1 VDEAKEHIRVLN
13 EGADE
18 SSRDLNARAASI
30 YLKID
35 ELLVQQETLSLQLA
49 GVVTEV
55 DEARL
60 ERRLSFLQERLSFLQ
75 GQLTTVQ
82 RERDALEA
90 KLSEA
95 AKSLQQI
102 IDAFNVA
109 NQNYNTWLVAQRD
122 SDTLRPLGNGLFA
135 PFLLPAGLE
144 FAANSNKNNK
154 ARRTNMVNFAAGLE
168 EDITRFQ
175 KHLSSSAPA
184 LMAMQFG
191 TLLPLTTSS
200 ETDFTRYFR
209 DWFGPRLEAILKAV
223 LGVHAVVLELGAE
236 HDGADLFLSL
246 YGSEVHG
253 PRVRMPL
260 EAKTAFGA
268 ASARGYAQADSDL
281 DKRNFG
287 EVDYATINV
296 AGGRYSARNI
306 VNGVHQVCMYI
317 GQQQAAGNYGAL
329 FSSECLFLVRRT
341 APGAVD
347 VSVPIP
353 LNSREPHPVAAIAW
367 WAAEVYRY
375 PKPLVHQ
382 LLREPQGV
390 EPLAQH
396 SAHEVGSGIT
406 SPVTRSTARRSQD
419 AWPPHTSSPG
429 GGIGGNMST
438 QPDRN
443 PRARS
448 MPKDETAVL
457 MQPSH
462 LPSPDSLCNTNLQLD
477 GGMGFDEFFN
487 FGGMVLEPLATYRSG
502 VVYRCRLDGQDA
514 VVKTALSEKRDL
526 VAELSV
532 ELRAYHRLKDLQG
545 VCIPRIFRHGWSWVG
560 GSEVSFIAMQYLHD
574 PSLCCSRMTEQ

>member
-1 VDEAKEHIRVLN
+1 QLSGDVAEAD
-13 EGADE
+13 G
-18 SSRDLNARAASI
+18 
-30 YLKID
+30 
-35 ELLVQQETLSLQLA
+35 
-49 GVVTEV
+49 
-55 DEARL
+55 ARL
-60 ERRLSFLQERLSFLQ
+60 KENLSFLRE
-75 GQLTTVQ
+75 QLTTVQ
-82 RERDALEA
+82 RERDSLKAE
-90 KLSEA
+90 LSEA
-95 AKSLQQI
+95 AKSF
-102 IDAFNVA
+102 DAFNVA
-109 NQNYNTWLVAQRD
+109 NQNYNTWFVAQRD

-184 LMAMQFG
+184 LMAMEFG

-287 EVDYATINV
+287 EVEYATINV

-329 FSSECLFLVRRT
+329 FSSECLFL
-341 APGAVD
+341 
-347 VSVPIP
+347 
-353 LNSREPHPVAAIAW
+353 
-367 WAAEVYRY
+367 
-375 PKPLVHQ
+375 
-382 LLREPQGV
+382 
-390 EPLAQH
+390 
-396 SAHEVGSGIT
+396 
-406 SPVTRSTARRSQD
+406 
-419 AWPPHTSSPG
+419 
-429 GGIGGNMST
+429 
-438 QPDRN
+438 
-443 PRARS
+443 
-448 MPKDETAVL
+448 
-457 MQPSH
+457 
-462 LPSPDSLCNTNLQLD
+462 
-477 GGMGFDEFFN
+477 
-487 FGGMVLEPLATYRSG
+487 
-502 VVYRCRLDGQDA
+502 
-514 VVKTALSEKRDL
+514 
-526 VAELSV
+526 
-532 ELRAYHRLKDLQG
+532 
-545 VCIPRIFRHGWSWVG
+545 
-560 GSEVSFIAMQYLHD
+560 
-574 PSLCCSRMTEQ
+574 